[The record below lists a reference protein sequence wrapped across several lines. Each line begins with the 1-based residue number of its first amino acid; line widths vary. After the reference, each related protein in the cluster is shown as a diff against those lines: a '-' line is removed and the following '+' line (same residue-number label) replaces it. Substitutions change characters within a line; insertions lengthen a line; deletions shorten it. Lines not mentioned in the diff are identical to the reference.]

1 MKVALYGRYIEKKL
15 FPTLK
20 QFIYT
25 LSEYGFD
32 IYIYSDFL
40 NYLETEFDY
49 KPSYEKCFYGHKDLD
64 TKINFVISIGGD
76 GTFLDTLSIVRDTK
90 IPVIGINF
98 GNLGFLASISQE
110 NIYAAVDS
118 IFKGNYNI
126 EERTLLQL
134 NPKDKLF
141 GDFNFALN
149 DITIQKKNSEMIT
162 VHVYIDEEYLNTYW
176 ADGLIVSTPTG
187 STAYSLSV
195 GGPIVTPD
203 SNNFIISPISPHNLT
218 VRPIIIPDDRKIS
231 LVPAGRCSQYLLSMD
246 HYSTIVDKSYT
257 FHVEKA
263 KFPMNVLRLEDS
275 NYYSTLRNKLMWGMD
290 KRN

>member
-1 MKVALYGRYIEKKL
+1 MKVALYARHIENNL
-15 FPTLK
+15 FPKLK
-20 QFIYT
+20 EFIFT
-25 LSEYGFD
+25 LSQYGFD
-32 IYIYSDFL
+32 IYIFRDLL
-40 NYLETEFDY
+40 NYLKNEFDY
-49 KPSYEKCFYGHKDLD
+49 SPPYEKSFYSYKDLD

-76 GTFLDTLSIVRDTK
+76 GTFLDTLSLVRDSN

-98 GNLGFLASISQE
+98 GKLGFLASISQE
-110 NIYAAVDS
+110 NIFAAVEALY
-118 IFKGNYNI
+118 KGDYSI

-149 DITIQKKNSEMIT
+149 DISIQKKDSEMIT

-218 VRPIIIPDDRKIS
+218 VRPIVIPDDRKIT
-231 LVPAGRCSQYLLSMD
+231 LIPAGRSSQYLLSMD

-257 FHVEKA
+257 FQIEKA
-263 KFPMNVLRLEDS
+263 EFPMHVLRLEASD
-275 NYYSTLRNKLMWGMD
+275 YYSTLRNKLMWGLD

>member
-1 MKVALYGRYIEKKL
+1 MKIALYARHIEKDL
-15 FPTLK
+15 FPKLRE
-20 QFIYT
+20 FIYT
-25 LSEYGFD
+25 LSQYGFE
-32 IYIYSDFL
+32 ISIFSELL

-49 KPSYEKCFYGHKDLD
+49 SPPYEKCFYSYKDLD
-64 TKINFVISIGGD
+64 TNINFVISIGGD
-76 GTFLDTLSIVRDTK
+76 GTFLDTLSIVRDSK

-98 GNLGFLASISQE
+98 GKLGFLASISQE

-118 IFKGNYNI
+118 LYKGNYNI

-134 NPKDKLF
+134 NPNDKLF

-149 DITIQKKNSEMIT
+149 DISIQKKNSEMIT

-218 VRPIIIPDDRKIS
+218 VRPIVIPDDGKIT
-231 LVPAGRCSQYLLSMD
+231 LIPAGRSSQYLLSMD

-257 FHVEKA
+257 FQIEKA
-263 KFPMNVLRLEDS
+263 KFPMHVLRLEASD
-275 NYYSTLRNKLMWGMD
+275 YYSTLRNKLMWGMD

>member
-1 MKVALYGRYIEKKL
+1 MKVALYARHIEKDL
-15 FPTLK
+15 FPKLKEFINTLT
-20 QFIYT
+20 QYDI
-25 LSEYGFD
+25 D
-32 IYIYSDFL
+32 IYIFSDLL
-40 NYLETEFDY
+40 NYLETQFNY
-49 KPSYEKCFYGHKDLD
+49 NPPYEKCFSSYKDLD
-64 TKINFVISIGGD
+64 TNISFVISIGGD
-76 GTFLDTLSIVRDTK
+76 GTFLDTLSIVRDSK

-98 GNLGFLASISQE
+98 GKLGFLASISQE

-118 IFKGNYNI
+118 LYKGNYNI

-134 NPKDKLF
+134 NPNDKLF

-149 DITIQKKNSEMIT
+149 DISIQKKNSEMIT

-218 VRPIIIPDDRKIS
+218 VRPIVIPDEGKIT
-231 LVPAGRCSQYLLSMD
+231 LIPAGRCSQYLLSMD

-257 FHVEKA
+257 FQIEKA
-263 KFPMNVLRLEDS
+263 KFPMHVIRLEASD
-275 NYYSTLRNKLMWGMD
+275 YYSTLRNKLMWGMD